1 MVGKLGYDFDG
12 RRRRWFIAMKPST
25 YRPEYFRARGAPL
38 QIHNGFAIQFNML
51 LLPNKGGAGLIEYF
65 PPERATQDLT
75 STYVMPDEGQMKGKE
90 GEGER
95 GGVLLGRGGMHP
107 LPPISK
113 TNPTTTTMTK
123 KPPPTPTADADRAT

>member
-1 MVGKLGYDFDG
+1 MVHRDEAFNL
-12 RRRRWFIAMKPST
+12 PSGVFSGT
-25 YRPEYFRARGAPL
+25 RGAPP
-38 QIHNGFAIQFNML
+38 NSYGFAKQFNML

>member
-1 MVGKLGYDFDG
+1 MVHRDE
-12 RRRRWFIAMKPST
+12 PST
-25 YRPEYFRARGAPL
+25 CRPADLRARGAPL
-38 QIHNGFAIQFNML
+38 QIHNGFAMQFNML
-51 LLPNKGGAGLIEYF
+51 LLPNKGGTGSMEYF

-75 STYVMPDEGQMKGKE
+75 STYVMPDEGPMKGKE

-95 GGVLLGRGGMHP
+95 GGLLLGRGGMHP

-123 KPPPTPTADADRAT
+123 PPPTPTADADRAT

>member
-1 MVGKLGYDFDG
+1 M
-12 RRRRWFIAMKPST
+12 
-25 YRPEYFRARGAPL
+25 
-38 QIHNGFAIQFNML
+38 QFNML

-95 GGVLLGRGGMHP
+95 GGF
-107 LPPISK
+107 
-113 TNPTTTTMTK
+113 TTTWARGDAPA
-123 KPPPTPTADADRAT
+123 PPDIQNKSNNNNNDEEAAVAADAADADRAT